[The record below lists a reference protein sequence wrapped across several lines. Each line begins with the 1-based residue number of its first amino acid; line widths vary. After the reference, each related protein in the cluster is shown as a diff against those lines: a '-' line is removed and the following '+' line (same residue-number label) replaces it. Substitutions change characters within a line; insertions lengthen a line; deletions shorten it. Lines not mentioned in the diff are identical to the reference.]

1 MSLAE
6 SHLQLMLARAA
17 LLGRI
22 YSIGITRTTCDRIGQ
37 VHLLNRASSES
48 SAAARQFHHECGK
61 SAWSR
66 CAITNRTDLNNTPP
80 RTCPRDYWLKCGSLN
95 DDQTT
100 MEFVVQVLEAV
111 FGKDR
116 ETATRIM
123 LEAHSEGFGVCG
135 IYPYDIAEAKVTEV
149 LSFARRHGHPLQ
161 CVLERSSS
169 TVRNGE

>member
-1 MSLAE
+1 MREICMVTMRDHKSNRPEQYAASDMPSGLLAE
-6 SHLQLMLARAA
+6 VRL
-17 LLGRI
+17 
-22 YSIGITRTTCDRIGQ
+22 
-37 VHLLNRASSES
+37 
-48 SAAARQFHHECGK
+48 
-61 SAWSR
+61 
-66 CAITNRTDLNNTPP
+66 
-80 RTCPRDYWLKCGSLN
+80 LN

-100 MEFVVQVLEAV
+100 MEFVVQVLEEV

-149 LSFARRHGHPLQ
+149 LSFARRYGHPLQ

-169 TVRNGE
+169 TARNGE

>member
-1 MSLAE
+1 MVTMRNHKSNRPEQHTAPDMRSGLLAE
-6 SHLQLMLARAA
+6 VRL
-17 LLGRI
+17 
-22 YSIGITRTTCDRIGQ
+22 
-37 VHLLNRASSES
+37 
-48 SAAARQFHHECGK
+48 
-61 SAWSR
+61 
-66 CAITNRTDLNNTPP
+66 
-80 RTCPRDYWLKCGSLN
+80 LN

-100 MEFVVQVLEAV
+100 MEFVVLVLEEV

-123 LEAHSEGFGVCG
+123 LEAHSEGSGVCG

-169 TVRNGE
+169 TARNGE

>member
-1 MSLAE
+1 LNDQLRQAARFSYGRGVTLEAMAPMRRGAPIPSRMREICMVTMRDHKSNGPEQHAASDMPSGLLAE
-6 SHLQLMLARAA
+6 VRL
-17 LLGRI
+17 
-22 YSIGITRTTCDRIGQ
+22 
-37 VHLLNRASSES
+37 
-48 SAAARQFHHECGK
+48 
-61 SAWSR
+61 
-66 CAITNRTDLNNTPP
+66 
-80 RTCPRDYWLKCGSLN
+80 LN

-100 MEFVVQVLEAV
+100 MEFVVQVLEDV

-149 LSFARRHGHPLQ
+149 LSFTRRHGHPLQ

-169 TVRNGE
+169 TARNGE